1 MIPQQERGAA
11 VGGAGQ
17 DEVVQPKNEPTT
29 VSLREARDDD
39 VDALYAHQ
47 ADPEAAAMA
56 DFPSRDRE
64 AFLAHLAGIRA
75 DPEVRYRVIEA
86 DGVIV
91 GNIGSFDAHGGREV
105 GYWIDRAHWGRG
117 VASRALGLL
126 LAQEPIRPLQAGVAP
141 HNAASRRVLE
151 KVGFVPDGIDESDG
165 MLLFRLDA

>member
-1 MIPQQERGAA
+1 MQTKP
-11 VGGAGQ
+11 
-17 DEVVQPKNEPTT
+17 EPTT

-39 VDALYAHQ
+39 VDALFAHQ

-86 DGVIV
+86 DGVVV

-105 GYWIDRAHWGRG
+105 GYWIDRGHWGRG
-117 VASRALGLL
+117 IATRAVRLI
-126 LAQEPIRPLQAGVAP
+126 LAEEPIRPLQAGVVP
-141 HNAASRRVLE
+141 HNVASQRVLA
-151 KVGFVPDGIDESDG
+151 KAGFVPDGVDESDG
-165 MLLFRLDA
+165 YLLFRLDR